1 MLENLKQE
9 LQSLDIQPRDIGAY
23 LKYLGFSAHLDEPA
37 ALARAYAAES
47 LFCGHRKQ
55 IYRHD
60 RIVGSIYG
68 LVCDGRVSQQELA
81 YAKTLADSYGA
92 NSFATNADHYAPNYE
107 AFLSA
112 GVSGILQKI
121 QRSMRMHQRD
131 LDAPKRLEFLSAA
144 EVTMKAFQRMLIQ
157 YGEAAAEKAGA
168 EADNASR
175 SELMEAS
182 RICHKLSA
190 ERPGTFREAL
200 QLVWLAYVAFVYEG
214 RYAMAF
220 GRMDQYLYP
229 FFERDLE
236 AGRIDHETA
245 VELLSCALYKI
256 SEHRWLGGDDV
267 VNIAI
272 GGV

>member
-112 GVSGILQKI
+112 GVSGIRMRPSGLNFCRLRRLQ
-121 QRSMRMHQRD
+121 
-131 LDAPKRLEFLSAA
+131 
-144 EVTMKAFQRMLIQ
+144 
-157 YGEAAAEKAGA
+157 
-168 EADNASR
+168 
-175 SELMEAS
+175 
-182 RICHKLSA
+182 
-190 ERPGTFREAL
+190 
-200 QLVWLAYVAFVYEG
+200 
-214 RYAMAF
+214 
-220 GRMDQYLYP
+220 
-229 FFERDLE
+229 
-236 AGRIDHETA
+236 
-245 VELLSCALYKI
+245 
-256 SEHRWLGGDDV
+256 
-267 VNIAI
+267 
-272 GGV
+272 